1 MVVVGVVPFGEKG
14 GSGGGANRQMEGD
27 TEKVEGLRIDD
38 RDG

>member
-1 MVVVGVVPFGEKG
+1 MGKKG